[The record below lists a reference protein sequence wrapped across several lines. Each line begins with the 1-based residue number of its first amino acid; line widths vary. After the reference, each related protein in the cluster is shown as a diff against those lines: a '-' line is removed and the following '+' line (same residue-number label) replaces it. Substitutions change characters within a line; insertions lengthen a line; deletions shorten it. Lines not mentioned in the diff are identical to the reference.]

1 MRAYTE
7 KLRTK
12 AHETCEDD
20 YFSYTHPTVQRGAYL
35 VADGLSG
42 FAGDYA
48 SNFTITQL
56 GLYFQEL
63 LEKGEIKDLPGRF
76 KEKIIQIH
84 RELLGRAQTTLDS
97 VVVSDSTALIH
108 HLGDSRV
115 YFVYSDGTVRQVTKD
130 ESKLTADMGPANS
143 VGGVGRINED
153 VLSLE
158 GVKYI
163 FLTTDGL
170 MSRVTEQQIT
180 TLLGTLG
187 NEDAPFLLPK
197 FVQLIKQPKE
207 KLREY
212 RKETLYEILRG
223 VEESLPP
230 DKDLLVDLVFKHYGR
245 TAEVTKRVDKE
256 LKVDDTT
263 MILVDLEDA
272 VSKSVAVQGIRQ
284 AYDQRIQELRVRA
297 EAGAGAVAESRTLR
311 DTIERER
318 EEKKSLTEKLEKLQ
332 AEYQKLQEGYQQEE
346 VRLKVELSVAR
357 EREGRERELADALKL
372 EFTTYKNFPWW
383 KKLRK
388 R

>member
-1 MRAYTE
+1 M
-7 KLRTK
+7 
-12 AHETCEDD
+12 
-20 YFSYTHPTVQRGAYL
+20 
-35 VADGLSG
+35 
-42 FAGDYA
+42 
-48 SNFTITQL
+48 
-56 GLYFQEL
+56 
-63 LEKGEIKDLPGRF
+63 
-76 KEKIIQIH
+76 
-84 RELLGRAQTTLDS
+84 
-97 VVVSDSTALIH
+97 
-108 HLGDSRV
+108 
-115 YFVYSDGTVRQVTKD
+115 
-130 ESKLTADMGPANS
+130 
-143 VGGVGRINED
+143 
-153 VLSLE
+153 
-158 GVKYI
+158 
-163 FLTTDGL
+163 
-170 MSRVTEQQIT
+170 
-180 TLLGTLG
+180 
-187 NEDAPFLLPK
+187 
-197 FVQLIKQPKE
+197 
-207 KLREY
+207 REY